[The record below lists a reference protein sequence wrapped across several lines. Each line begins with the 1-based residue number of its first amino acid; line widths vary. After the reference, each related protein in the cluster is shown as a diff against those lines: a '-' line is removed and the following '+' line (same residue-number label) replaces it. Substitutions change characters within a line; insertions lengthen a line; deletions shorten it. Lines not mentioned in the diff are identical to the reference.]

1 MNSEN
6 DQILLLLESYQK
18 ENKLNQVP
26 NIKILGTHGLPEE
39 TANLLKGELNET
51 ISKDTIPIL
60 ITNSY
65 NQKYRQYYAF
75 LVINKE
81 KYYLTQVAFGG
92 GFGLA
97 GYNSLIDIINW
108 LKANNI
114 NNIYESVLFQSQ
126 LDSIS
131 QNFSINLC
139 DIILRTA
146 RITLPE
152 TYLPIKAR

>member
-81 KYYLTQVAFGG
+81 KY
-92 GFGLA
+92 
-97 GYNSLIDIINW
+97 
-108 LKANNI
+108 
-114 NNIYESVLFQSQ
+114 
-126 LDSIS
+126 
-131 QNFSINLC
+131 
-139 DIILRTA
+139 
-146 RITLPE
+146 
-152 TYLPIKAR
+152 